1 MHLEVPT
8 LVLTLLGQVEL
19 LELGSFLVEFSLQL
33 LFETNE
39 FGPLLLQSSK
49 TLLQSLWKT
58 AKHGWI
64 NANGSRPVQ
73 CHYFGFSDI

>member
-8 LVLTLLGQVEL
+8 FVHTLLGQVEL

-39 FGPLLLQSSK
+39 FGPLLLQSSE
-49 TLLQSLWKT
+49 TRLQSL
-58 AKHGWI
+58 
-64 NANGSRPVQ
+64 
-73 CHYFGFSDI
+73 